1 MLVVAATKEFPE
13 MRDRWDKIETLI
25 IDDSKLLVPDVLPYT
40 NL

>member
-25 IDDSKLLVPDVLPYT
+25 VDDGKLLVLGVLSYT
-40 NL
+40 DL